1 MITSLDPEYKDTLEI
16 KRGEK
21 ILPEISQ
28 RLINWINKEF
38 EVQAINVYYDKIIPD
53 DRPRIQVIFENSED
67 NTKFRENG
75 IGNYLS
81 EKQKSISGKYVEL
94 VNELGLKDS
103 HRTDNVFVC
112 YSEFASIYRSN
123 IYNSVPKDQL
133 HELFEKCKNQHV
145 WQIQVYGSG
154 LIVFFYTNDE
164 KNSRDNDKM
173 IENLQIEYFSL
184 LKPFDEFGY
193 LNKTWVKKESKED
206 FDNIY
211 EGNWFYWSRD
221 H

>member
-1 MITSLDPEYKDTLEI
+1 MITSIDPEYKDTIDVL
-16 KRGEK
+16 RGERT
-21 ILPEISQ
+21 LPEISQ
-28 RLINWINKEF
+28 RLIKWINKEY

-53 DRPRIQVIFENSED
+53 DRPRIQIIFENSED
-67 NTKFRENG
+67 NAKFRENG
-75 IGNYLS
+75 IGNYLV
-81 EKQKSISGKYVEL
+81 EKQKAIAEKYIEL
-94 VNELGLKDS
+94 VKELGLKDS
-103 HRTDNVFVC
+103 YRTDNVFVC
-112 YSEFASIYRSN
+112 YSEFSSIYRSN

-133 HELFEKCKNQHV
+133 EELFQKYKNQHV

-173 IENLQIEYFSL
+173 IENLQDEYFSL

-206 FDNIY
+206 FDKIY
-211 EGNWFYWSRD
+211 EGNWFYWSRN

>member
-1 MITSLDPEYKDTLEI
+1 MITSLDPEYKDTI
-16 KRGEK
+16 QIISGERT
-21 ILPEISQ
+21 LPEISQ
-28 RLINWINKEF
+28 RLIKWINKEY

-53 DRPRIQVIFENSED
+53 DRRRIQIIFENSED
-67 NTKFRENG
+67 NAKFHENG
-75 IGNYLS
+75 IGNYLV
-81 EKQKSISGKYVEL
+81 EKQKAISEKYIEL
-94 VNELGLKDS
+94 VKQMGLKDDYP
-103 HRTDNVFVC
+103 TDNVFVC
-112 YSEFASIYRSN
+112 FSEFSSIYRSN

-133 HELFEKCKNQHV
+133 NELFEKYKNQHV
-145 WQIQVYGSG
+145 WEIKVYGSG

-164 KNSRDNDKM
+164 KNSRDYDKM
-173 IENLQIEYFSL
+173 IENLQTEYFSL

-193 LNKTWVKKESKED
+193 LNNTWVKKESKED